1 MTVTPGKRLSPTE
14 TLQTGSGAHR
24 WSNVRQIPRQLAVAA
39 ALSAGAA
46 WLAADAQSG
55 KPWAAALGLGSAAVA
70 APALAFSGPLRS
82 VLAGRQWPS
91 TAPLRAEDLRGKVVL
106 VNFWTYTCINSLR
119 PLPYVRAWAS
129 KYKDRGLVVIGVHTP
144 EFGFE
149 KDLANVRRAVA
160 ELGVNYPVV
169 LDSDYEIWRSFSNQ
183 AWPAFYFVGAD
194 GRVRRQ
200 AFGEGNYDQH
210 ERLIQKLLS
219 EARGAAVADP
229 IVPIAGEGPQAAP
242 DWSHLGSGESYV
254 GHGKAVGFAS
264 EGGLKKDVAHVY
276 RPSPRL
282 ALNRWGLTGTWTV
295 GDEFARLDAAPGA
308 IIYRFHARDLNLV
321 LAPPTDGRPV
331 RFRVRIDGA
340 DPGPNHG
347 FDVDAQ
353 GWGLLKDPRMYQ
365 LVRQTQPVADH
376 TFEIEFSGA
385 GARAY
390 VFTFG

>member
-1 MTVTPGKRLSPTE
+1 MPIGSPAPTRRAM
-14 TLQTGSGAHR
+14 LAASAAGAGGV
-24 WSNVRQIPRQLAVAA
+24 SV
-39 ALSAGAA
+39 ALSAGPN
-46 WLAADAQSG
+46 WLGTDRPSG
-55 KPWAAALGLGSAAVA
+55 ALGSAAVA
-70 APALAFSGPLRS
+70 APLALSGPLRS
-82 VLAGRQWPS
+82 VLGGRQWPN
-91 TAPLRAEDLRGKVVL
+91 TTPLRVEDLRGKVVL

-119 PLPYVRAWAS
+119 PLPYVRAWAR

-160 ELGVNYPVV
+160 ALGINYPVV
-169 LDSDYEIWRSFSNQ
+169 LDSDYAIWRSFDNQ
-183 AWPAFYFVGAD
+183 AWPAFYFIAAD

-200 AFGEGNYDQH
+200 ALGEGDYDQH

-264 EGGLKKDVAHVY
+264 DGGLKKDVARLY
-276 RPSPRL
+276 RPPARL
-282 ALNRWGLTGTWTV
+282 ALNTWSLAGTWTIEE
-295 GDEFARLDAAPGA
+295 EFAVLDGAPGA
-308 IIYRFHARDLNLV
+308 IACRFHARDLNLV
-321 LAPPTDGRPV
+321 LAPPADGRPV

-340 DPGPNHG
+340 DPGPDHG

-365 LVRQTQPVADH
+365 LVRQTRPVADR
-376 TFEIEFSGA
+376 TFEIEFQSA
-385 GARAY
+385 GPGAY